1 MLWIGDE
8 GGFGRSVKK
17 IVALIIVAAAL
28 NSLFFFK
35 GFLCSFKWAFD
46 FFIIIILVFF
56 MAVFFIEV

>member
-28 NSLFFFK
+28 NSLFFLK
-35 GFLCSFKWAFD
+35 GFCVLSNGLLI
-46 FFIIIILVFF
+46 FFLITILVFF